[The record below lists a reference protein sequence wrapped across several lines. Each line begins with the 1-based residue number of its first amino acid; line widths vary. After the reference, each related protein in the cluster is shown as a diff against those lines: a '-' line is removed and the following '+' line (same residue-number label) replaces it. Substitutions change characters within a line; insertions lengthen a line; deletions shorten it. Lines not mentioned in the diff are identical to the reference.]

1 MVQEQVLEVQVVQ
14 EQDLEAQVTMAI
26 WRNVHALRSQVP
38 LEIAHPDPAKALVV
52 QDKDLEVQ
60 DKDLEVQDKGQEV
73 QDKGQEVQDKDLEDQ
88 VLVKGQE
95 EQDQM
100 EVEQLLFQVGHFK
113 NTLDMVPS

>member
-60 DKDLEVQDKGQEV
+60 DKGQEV
-73 QDKGQEVQDKDLEDQ
+73 QEKGQEVQDKDLEDQ

-113 NTLDMVPS
+113 NTLDMFPS